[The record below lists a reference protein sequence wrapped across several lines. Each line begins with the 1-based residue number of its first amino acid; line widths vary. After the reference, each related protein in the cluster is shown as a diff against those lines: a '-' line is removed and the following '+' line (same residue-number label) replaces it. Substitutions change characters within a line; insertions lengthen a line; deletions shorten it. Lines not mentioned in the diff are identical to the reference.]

1 MKSVVFMGD
10 SLARLRAFP
19 AGARQDAGF
28 QIDRVQRED
37 HPDDW
42 KPMKT
47 IGQSVREIRIREKG
61 GQFRVIYLANMED
74 SVYILHAFQKKA
86 RKSSRSDIKLARKR
100 LREIGEL
107 DD

>member
-1 MKSVVFMGD
+1 MTSVVFMGD

-19 AGARQDAGF
+19 AGTRQDAGF
-28 QIDRVQRED
+28 QIDRVRRED
-37 HPDDW
+37 YPNNW
-42 KPMKT
+42 KPIKT
-47 IGQSVREIRIREKG
+47 IGQGVREIRIREKS
-61 GQFRVIYLANMED
+61 GQFRVIYLASMED

-86 RKSSRSDIKLARKR
+86 RKSSKSDIKLARKR